1 MKRAAGLLAVLV
13 VAICAF
19 AQTSRDAYRA
29 AYREWREADPA
40 LERDASAPATDLAA
54 RAAKVAA
61 GAAQYGSARAA
72 FLHQW
77 AEDEGPKLA
86 WLDTPP
92 EAPSAMIVESAST
105 LIAAEN
111 RALRRMMD
119 TYATDPDRG
128 IRDLRTVLTRE
139 SAAADA
145 LTAALDKRKLAAD
158 AVKAATAIVAD
169 SQLKVAEQNQAVAA
183 DAKQSIEES
192 GQETAAWAG
201 YYAVLAEG
209 AHVTSAP
216 AAVPV
221 PATPSSPTTPQPAT
235 QPVPLIRYTGEWT
248 FPSMGMY
255 HGAQPESI
263 ELVVNEE
270 NGHASGS
277 LTARFKLPPGN
288 TGDPVVKFTFTG
300 EFSSA
305 RTQVFNLTTSEG
317 AKGILELIPGP
328 AFNLLE
334 VNFQSEARPGKIRQ
348 GNVVLLKK

>member
-13 VAICAF
+13 VVICAL

-77 AEDEGPKLA
+77 AEDERPKLA
-86 WLDTPP
+86 WLETPP

-139 SAAADA
+139 SAAVDA
-145 LTAALDKRKLAAD
+145 LIAALDKRKLAAD
-158 AVKAATAIVAD
+158 AVKAATAIAAD
-169 SQLKVAEQNQAVAA
+169 SQLKVAEQSQAVAV

-209 AHVTSAP
+209 AHVAPAP
-216 AAVPV
+216 AAPV
-221 PATPSSPTTPQPAT
+221 PATPTSATPQPAT
-235 QPVPLIRYTGEWT
+235 QPIPLIRYTGEWA
-248 FPSMGMY
+248 FPAMGMY

-277 LTARFKLPPGN
+277 LTARFKLPPGS

-317 AKGILELIPGP
+317 AKGTLDLIPGP